1 MKNIED
7 YYKDFIEDY
16 IKNEKTD
23 TKESFSSVFVSIKNG
38 IPFSISTSIDNK
50 SNKIKFNG
58 VYKDFSFKKEY
69 EYNKNKDIKEYENK
83 FIEEMKEIYKNK
95 NIASKEKREKK
106 YLYNHFTK
114 EKFLIGA
121 ELDNSS
127 FKYVNSNKEPQI
139 GDVVELYFIKY
150 KTNKIDIIL
159 NSDITMKGYYLNN
172 ANKLD
177 DYLIYLVKPSN
188 ELKNEDLPFYNDY
201 VIKEF

>member
-1 MKNIED
+1 MKINLL
-7 YYKDFIEDY
+7 
-16 IKNEKTD
+16 
-23 TKESFSSVFVSIKNG
+23 
-38 IPFSISTSIDNK
+38 
-50 SNKIKFNG
+50 
-58 VYKDFSFKKEY
+58 KKW
-69 EYNKNKDIKEYENK
+69 KK
-83 FIEEMKEIYKNK
+83 FIKNK

>member
-83 FIEEMKEIYKNK
+83 FIEEMKEIYKK
-95 NIASKEKREKK
+95 
-106 YLYNHFTK
+106 
-114 EKFLIGA
+114 
-121 ELDNSS
+121 
-127 FKYVNSNKEPQI
+127 
-139 GDVVELYFIKY
+139 
-150 KTNKIDIIL
+150 
-159 NSDITMKGYYLNN
+159 
-172 ANKLD
+172 
-177 DYLIYLVKPSN
+177 
-188 ELKNEDLPFYNDY
+188 
-201 VIKEF
+201 